1 MLIVEW
7 FQLEV
12 AHIRSEAY
20 PDDMSTEEKYDQL
33 KRAAKDL
40 QSKGQLRGLTSSER
54 ADWAYGNAAI
64 ENSDVTRE
72 MADRAVA
79 TYCDE

>member
-1 MLIVEW
+1 
-7 FQLEV
+7 
-12 AHIRSEAY
+12 
-20 PDDMSTEEKYDQL
+20 MSTEETYDQL

-40 QSKGQLRGLTSSER
+40 QSKGQLRDGLTSSER

-64 ENSDVTRE
+64 ENSDVTRD

-79 TYCDE
+79 TYCDDE